1 MKHHLRRRAPL
12 RAALDGAARSLLPR
26 GAEDVRGSPRHVP
39 PPPGVCPV
47 FPMMQRRA
55 RNACSGGARQ
65 AEGVWLDVPASN
77 QNEVEG
83 ETRGGGLRSLQVSSG
98 PGGAGERKGE
108 KGLCAQRTRPA
119 GGPPWPRLLP
129 PGWLP
134 AAHAPRRPDPITSRC
149 LPRCVSPGT
158 TGFGSSPRPP
168 TSASCASPGVRL
180 PAGNPELEPE
190 MYSRGCKLHRHLPS
204 PGVPEPQPLRTH
216 QQALAVKLAGGCG
229 TVIPKLEDCRK
240 YCP

>member
-108 KGLCAQRTRPA
+108 KGLCAQRTRLA

-158 TGFGSSPRPP
+158 TGFGSSPRPRP
-168 TSASCASPGVRL
+168 PPPVHLLVSACRPGTR
-180 PAGNPELEPE
+180 
-190 MYSRGCKLHRHLPS
+190 SWS
-204 PGVPEPQPLRTH
+204 LRCTH
-216 QQALAVKLAGGCG
+216 AAANC
-229 TVIPKLEDCRK
+229 TVISHPLGSPNPSLSGHTNKH
-240 YCP
+240 